1 MTSPTSPVIDM
12 DKWYLR
18 CNPAEMAE
26 NYCRAA
32 EATLIREGII
42 ELNPAYA
49 EASEKKIGAHLQK
62 RLGVLE

>member
-1 MTSPTSPVIDM
+1 MTSSTSPVIDM
-12 DKWYLR
+12 DKWYMR

-42 ELNPAYA
+42 DANTE
-49 EASEKKIGAHLQK
+49 EGAD
-62 RLGVLE
+62 E